1 MALFGPRR
9 LGLVLGSGAAR
20 GLAHIGVLK
29 VLEAEG
35 LKPDIITGTSMGAL
49 VGAFYASGIPIAE
62 IEALALDFDL
72 KAVTGVSEIA
82 LGEGAVLSGEKV
94 QTFLAEHLPAT
105 FEELGLPFGCVA
117 TDMTRNQAVRM
128 TTGDLIAA
136 IRASVSVPLAFLPV
150 RVDDML
156 LIDGFVSEPMPVDL
170 ARSLGAQ
177 TIVAVDVFGSGTVVM
192 PETESRHAAVE
203 VIRELR
209 ATIKNGLIYQRGDS
223 GVDVLGAVSEAFE
236 ARIAEPSLRRAH
248 VVISPDV
255 HHLSGFSFGEAASA
269 IRAGEEAA
277 QAAVGSIRKRS
288 RR

>member
-9 LGLVLGSGAAR
+9 IGLALGSGAAR

-29 VLEAEG
+29 VLETEG
-35 LKPDIITGTSMGAL
+35 LAPDVITGTSIGAL
-49 VGAFYASGIPIAE
+49 VGAFYAAGVPIAD
-62 IEALALDFDL
+62 IESIALGFDL
-72 KAVTGVSEIA
+72 KVVTGVSELA

-94 QTFLAEHLPAT
+94 QAFLREHLPAT

-117 TDMTRNQAVRM
+117 TDITRNQAVRF
-128 TTGDLIAA
+128 TTGDLIGAV
-136 IRASVSVPLAFLPV
+136 RASVSVPLAFVPV
-150 RVDDML
+150 RIGDML
-156 LIDGFVSEPMPVDL
+156 LIDGFVCDPVPVDF

-192 PETESRHAAVE
+192 PETEPKHAAVE

-209 ATIKNGLIYQRGDS
+209 ATIKNGLIYQRGVSSIDI
-223 GVDVLGAVSEAFE
+223 LGAVSEAFE
-236 ARIAEPSLRRAH
+236 ARVAEPSLRRAQ

-255 HHLSGFSFGEAASA
+255 HHLTGFSFGEAAAA
-269 IRAGEEAA
+269 IRAGEKAA
-277 QAAVGSIRKRS
+277 RAAVDSIRKRS